1 MGGGGLNGHV
11 NGCINAETIAKANG
25 SLLLSGNSNTGA
37 RKKSG
42 FEINKVPFNNSII
55 LYHLEPA
62 PLISPNLPALYGTHR
77 RAASVL
83 LTANANGV
91 SPVSIATPISC
102 RQPRRTRYRMYV
114 DPTTYEDPN
123 DALAEFTNEIDPVTV
138 EVTRVIGAGEFGEVC
153 CGRLTVEDSYG
164 QKQVGFRKHLQ
175 QECYAGL
182 SYVHLL
188 FQQQIVAVKTL
199 LPGSNPKAKVDFLAE
214 ASIMGQFEHENVIRL
229 IGVVTKTEPVS
240 MFCNETS

>member
-1 MGGGGLNGHV
+1 M
-11 NGCINAETIAKANG
+11 AKSAVDD
-25 SLLLSGNSNTGA
+25 SLLRTLMGKN
-37 RKKSG
+37 R
-42 FEINKVPFNNSII
+42 
-55 LYHLEPA
+55 L
-62 PLISPNLPALYGTHR
+62 
-77 RAASVL
+77 
-83 LTANANGV
+83 V
-91 SPVSIATPISC
+91 SENIC
-102 RQPRRTRYRMYV
+102 
-114 DPTTYEDPN
+114 N
-123 DALAEFTNEIDPVTV
+123 
-138 EVTRVIGAGEFGEVC
+138 
-153 CGRLTVEDSYG
+153 
-164 QKQVGFRKHLQ
+164 

>member
-1 MGGGGLNGHV
+1 MGLKL
-11 NGCINAETIAKANG
+11 TKF
-25 SLLLSGNSNTGA
+25 L
-37 RKKSG
+37 
-42 FEINKVPFNNSII
+42 FNNSII

-175 QECYAGL
+175 PRVLCRFKL
-182 SYVHLL
+182 C
-188 FQQQIVAVKTL
+188 TL
-199 LPGSNPKAKVDFLAE
+199 IISAANCCRKNSSPWKQSKSEGRFPCRGKYY
-214 ASIMGQFEHENVIRL
+214 GPIRA
-229 IGVVTKTEPVS
+229 
-240 MFCNETS
+240 